1 MKNTFV
7 LTTKRDF
14 NPFTLTLKARCQAEG
29 EVLVRMRNGDYCKV
43 VYRPANADEFEDE
56 AFHKK
61 DHSAFWEPSGH
72 SVTADRYDLV
82 EFDDPASAPDV
93 DHVAAREKDPSG
105 LLDLLELR
113 VAMAAE
119 GWMSE
124 DKVSTQG
131 WDERPGYSI
140 WFKRYDWHGQRT
152 MALTGSA
159 ATYHAHTPDPGKAFE
174 AAVKAAELARRA
186 WREFPDCP
194 PSQTVDYDL
203 AARMRMPG

>member
-14 NPFTLTLKARCQAEG
+14 NPFTLALKARCQAEG

-61 DHSAFWEPSGH
+61 DHSAYWEPSGH

-82 EFDDPASAPDV
+82 EFDEPAGAP
-93 DHVAAREKDPSG
+93 AADRADSRENDLRGPLG
-105 LLDLLELR
+105 LLELR

-119 GWMSE
+119 GWLSQDMVSPEGWSE
-124 DKVSTQG
+124 
-131 WDERPGYSI
+131 EPGYSI
-140 WFKRYDWHGQRT
+140 WFKRYDWHGKRT
-152 MALTGSA
+152 MALTDWQCGDLSR
-159 ATYHAHTPDPGKAFE
+159 AHP
-174 AAVKAAELARRA
+174 
-186 WREFPDCP
+186 
-194 PSQTVDYDL
+194 
-203 AARMRMPG
+203 